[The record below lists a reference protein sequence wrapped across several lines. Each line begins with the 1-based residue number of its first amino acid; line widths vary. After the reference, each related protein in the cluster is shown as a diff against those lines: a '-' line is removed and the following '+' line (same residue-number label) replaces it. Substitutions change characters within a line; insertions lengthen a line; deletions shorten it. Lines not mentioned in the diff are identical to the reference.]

1 MRPPKR
7 QKEVVIM
14 ANTKMTQVSALEI
27 AIEVITNVMNGVDTD
42 LASSELSEA
51 VAKLSGMAEKL
62 AEKRSTPSKADKEKS
77 AEHKAIADEII
88 LVLSTEE
95 TVTNGMTVSEMQKA
109 SEMLAGYSNQKISA
123 ILRKMVDSGA
133 VVKTV
138 DKKKSYFS
146 IATDE

>member
-1 MRPPKR
+1 MT
-7 QKEVVIM
+7 
-14 ANTKMTQVSALEI
+14 NTKMTQVSALEL
-27 AIEVITNVMNGVDTD
+27 AVEVITNVMNGVDTD
-42 LASSELSEA
+42 IASSELSEA
-51 VAKLSGMAEKL
+51 ITKLSGMAEKL

-123 ILRKMVDSGA
+123 ILRKMVESGM

-146 IATDE
+146 VATDE

>member
-1 MRPPKR
+1 MT
-7 QKEVVIM
+7 
-14 ANTKMTQVSALEI
+14 NTKMTQVSALEV
-27 AIEVITNVMNGVDTD
+27 AVEVITNVMNGVDTD
-42 LASSELSEA
+42 IASSELSEA
-51 VAKLSGMAEKL
+51 IVKLSGMAEKL

-109 SEMLAGYSNQKISA
+109 SDKLAEYSNQKISA
-123 ILRKMVDSGA
+123 ILRKMIESET

-146 IATDE
+146 LATNE

>member
-1 MRPPKR
+1 
-7 QKEVVIM
+7 M
-14 ANTKMTQVSALEI
+14 ANTKMTQVSALEV

-51 VAKLSGMAEKL
+51 VVKLSGMAEKL

-123 ILRKMVDSGA
+123 ILRKMVDSGTI
-133 VVKTV
+133 VKTI

>member
-1 MRPPKR
+1 
-7 QKEVVIM
+7 M
-14 ANTKMTQVSALEI
+14 ANTKMTQVSALEL
-27 AIEVITNVMNGVDTD
+27 AVEVITDVMNDTD
-42 LASSELSEA
+42 PDLAYYSELSEA
-51 VAKLSGMAEKL
+51 ITKLSGMAEKL

-95 TVTNGMTVSEMQKA
+95 NVTTGMTVSEMQKA
-109 SEMLAGYSNQKISA
+109 SDKLAEYSNQKISA
-123 ILRKMVDSGA
+123 ILRKMVESKA
-133 VVKTV
+133 IVKTV

>member
-1 MRPPKR
+1 MT
-7 QKEVVIM
+7 
-14 ANTKMTQVSALEI
+14 NTKMTQVSALEI
-27 AIEVITNVMNGVDTD
+27 AVEVLTNVMNGVDVT
-42 LASSELSEA
+42 LADTEISEA

-109 SEMLAGYSNQKISA
+109 SDKLAEYSNQKISA
-123 ILRKMVDSGA
+123 ILRKMVDNGTI
-133 VVKTV
+133 VKTV

>member
-1 MRPPKR
+1 MT
-7 QKEVVIM
+7 
-14 ANTKMTQVSALEI
+14 NTKMTQVSALEV

-42 LASSELSEA
+42 LVSSELSEA
-51 VAKLSGMAEKL
+51 VVKLSGMAEKL

-95 TVTNGMTVSEMQKA
+95 TVTNGMTISEMQKA
-109 SEMLAGYSNQKISA
+109 SDNLAKYTNQKISA
-123 ILRKMVDSGA
+123 ILRKMVEIGTI
-133 VVKTV
+133 VKTI

-146 IATDE
+146 LATDE

>member
-1 MRPPKR
+1 MT
-7 QKEVVIM
+7 
-14 ANTKMTQVSALEI
+14 NTKMTQVSALEL
-27 AIEVITNVMNGVDTD
+27 AVKVITNVMDGVDTD
-42 LASSELSEA
+42 IASSELSE
-51 VAKLSGMAEKL
+51 VITKLSGMAEKL

-109 SEMLAGYSNQKISA
+109 SDKLAEYSNQKISA
-123 ILRKMVDSGA
+123 ILRKMVESGM

-146 IATDE
+146 VATDE

>member
-1 MRPPKR
+1 MT
-7 QKEVVIM
+7 
-14 ANTKMTQVSALEI
+14 NTKMTQVSALKL

-77 AEHKAIADEII
+77 AEHKAIADEIV
-88 LVLSTEE
+88 LVLSTDE
-95 TVTNGMTVSEMQKA
+95 TVINGMTISEMQKA
-109 SEMLAGYSNQKISA
+109 SDKLAEYTNQKISA
-123 ILRKMVDSGA
+123 ILRKMVEIGT

-146 IATDE
+146 LATDE

>member
-1 MRPPKR
+1 MT
-7 QKEVVIM
+7 
-14 ANTKMTQVSALEI
+14 NTKMTQVSALEI
-27 AIEVITNVMNGVDTD
+27 AVEVLTNVMNGVDVT
-42 LASSELSEA
+42 LADTELSEA
-51 VAKLSGMAEKL
+51 ITKLSGMAEKL

-95 TVTNGMTVSEMQKA
+95 NVTNGMTVSEMQKA
-109 SEMLAGYSNQKISA
+109 SDKLAGYSNQKISA
-123 ILRKMVDSGA
+123 ILRKMIDSGA

-146 IATDE
+146 LATNE

>member
-1 MRPPKR
+1 
-7 QKEVVIM
+7 M
-14 ANTKMTQVSALEI
+14 ANTKMTQVSALEV

-51 VAKLSGMAEKL
+51 AAKLSGMAEKL

-95 TVTNGMTVSEMQKA
+95 NVTTGMTVSEMQKA
-109 SEMLAGYSNQKISA
+109 SDKLAEYSNQKISA
-123 ILRKMVDSGA
+123 ILRKMVDNGTI
-133 VVKTV
+133 VKTV

-146 IATDE
+146 VAT

>member
-1 MRPPKR
+1 MT
-7 QKEVVIM
+7 
-14 ANTKMTQVSALEI
+14 NTKMTQVSALKL

-77 AEHKAIADEII
+77 AEQKAIADEII
-88 LVLSTEE
+88 LVLSTGE
-95 TVTNGMTVSEMQKA
+95 TVTNGMTISEMQKA
-109 SEMLAGYSNQKISA
+109 SDKLAEYTNQKISA
-123 ILRKMVDSGA
+123 ILRKMVESGTI
-133 VVKTV
+133 VKTV

-146 IATDE
+146 LATDE

>member
-1 MRPPKR
+1 MT
-7 QKEVVIM
+7 
-14 ANTKMTQVSALEI
+14 NTKMTQVSALKL

-51 VAKLSGMAEKL
+51 ITKLSGMAEKL

-77 AEHKAIADEII
+77 AEQKAIADEII
-88 LVLSTEE
+88 LVLSTGE
-95 TVTNGMTVSEMQKA
+95 TVTNGMTISEMQKA
-109 SEMLAGYSNQKISA
+109 SDNLAKYTNQKISA
-123 ILRKMVDSGA
+123 ILRKMVESKA
-133 VVKTV
+133 IVKTV

>member
-1 MRPPKR
+1 
-7 QKEVVIM
+7 M
-14 ANTKMTQVSALEI
+14 ANTKMTQVSALEL
-27 AIEVITNVMNGVDTD
+27 AVEVITDVMNDTD
-42 LASSELSEA
+42 PDLAYYSELSEA
-51 VAKLSGMAEKL
+51 ITKLKGMAEKI

-109 SEMLAGYSNQKISA
+109 SEMLAQYSNQKISA
-123 ILRKMVDSGA
+123 ILRKMIESKTI
-133 VVKTV
+133 VKTT

>member
-1 MRPPKR
+1 
-7 QKEVVIM
+7 M
-14 ANTKMTQVSALEI
+14 ANTKMTQVSALED

-42 LASSELSEA
+42 LASSELSDA
-51 VAKLSGMAEKL
+51 VVKLSGMAEKL

-95 TVTNGMTVSEMQKA
+95 NVTTGMTVSEMQKA
-109 SEMLAGYSNQKISA
+109 SDKLAEYSNQKISA
-123 ILRKMVDSGA
+123 ILRKMVDSGTI
-133 VVKTV
+133 VKTV

>member
-1 MRPPKR
+1 MT
-7 QKEVVIM
+7 
-14 ANTKMTQVSALEI
+14 NTKMTQVSALEL
-27 AIEVITNVMNGVDTD
+27 AIKVITNVMDGVDTD
-42 LASSELSEA
+42 IASSELSEA
-51 VAKLSGMAEKL
+51 ITKLSGMAEKL

-109 SEMLAGYSNQKISA
+109 SDKLAEYSNQKISA
-123 ILRKMVDSGA
+123 ILRKMVDNGTI
-133 VVKTV
+133 VKTV

>member
-1 MRPPKR
+1 
-7 QKEVVIM
+7 M
-14 ANTKMTQVSALEI
+14 ANTKMTQVSALEL
-27 AIEVITNVMNGVDTD
+27 AVEVLTDVMNDTD
-42 LASSELSEA
+42 PDLAYYSELSEA
-51 VAKLSGMAEKL
+51 IAKLSGMAEKL

-123 ILRKMVDSGA
+123 ILRKMVESKA
-133 VVKTV
+133 IVKTV

>member
-1 MRPPKR
+1 MT
-7 QKEVVIM
+7 
-14 ANTKMTQVSALEI
+14 NTKMTQVSALEL
-27 AIEVITNVMNGVDTD
+27 AVEVITNVMNGVDTD
-42 LASSELSEA
+42 IASSELSEA
-51 VAKLSGMAEKL
+51 ITKLSGMAEKL

-95 TVTNGMTVSEMQKA
+95 NVTTGMTVSEMQKA
-109 SEMLAGYSNQKISA
+109 SDKLAEYSNQKISA
-123 ILRKMVDSGA
+123 ILRKMVDNGTI
-133 VVKTV
+133 VKTV

>member
-1 MRPPKR
+1 
-7 QKEVVIM
+7 M

-27 AIEVITNVMNGVDTD
+27 AVEVITDVMNDTD
-42 LASSELSEA
+42 PDLAYYSELSEA
-51 VAKLSGMAEKL
+51 IVKLSGMAEKL

-95 TVTNGMTVSEMQKA
+95 TAVNGMTITEMQKA

-123 ILRKMVDSGA
+123 IVRKMIESGV

-146 IATDE
+146 LAVTFADE

>member
-1 MRPPKR
+1 
-7 QKEVVIM
+7 M
-14 ANTKMTQVSALEI
+14 ANTKMTQVSALEL
-27 AIEVITNVMNGVDTD
+27 AVEVIENIIDGTPVNPATFN
-42 LASSELSEA
+42 LPE
-51 VAKLSGMAEKL
+51 VAEKLSGMAEKL

-123 ILRKMVDSGA
+123 ILRKMIESET

-146 IATDE
+146 LATNE

>member
-1 MRPPKR
+1 MT
-7 QKEVVIM
+7 
-14 ANTKMTQVSALEI
+14 NTKMTQVSALEL
-27 AIEVITNVMNGVDTD
+27 AVEVITNVMNGVDTD
-42 LASSELSEA
+42 IASSELSEA
-51 VAKLSGMAEKL
+51 VVKLSGMAEKL

-109 SEMLAGYSNQKISA
+109 SEMLAGYSNQKITA
-123 ILRKMVDSGA
+123 ILRKMIERET

-146 IATDE
+146 LATNE

>member
-1 MRPPKR
+1 
-7 QKEVVIM
+7 M
-14 ANTKMTQVSALEI
+14 ANTKMTQVSALEL
-27 AIEVITNVMNGVDTD
+27 AVKVITNVMDGVDTD
-42 LASSELSEA
+42 IASSELSEA
-51 VAKLSGMAEKL
+51 IAKLSGMAEKL

-95 TVTNGMTVSEMQKA
+95 TVTTGMTVSEMQKA
-109 SEMLAGYSNQKISA
+109 SDKLAEYSNQKISA
-123 ILRKMVDSGA
+123 ILRKMVESGI

>member
-1 MRPPKR
+1 MT
-7 QKEVVIM
+7 
-14 ANTKMTQVSALEI
+14 NTKMTQVSALRL
-27 AIEVITNVMNGVDTD
+27 AVDVITNVGNGVDTE
-42 LASSELSEA
+42 LIGSEFSDTELTEA
-51 VAKLSGMAEKL
+51 LVKLSDMADKL

-138 DKKKSYFS
+138 DKKKSLTS
-146 IATDE
+146 LLLLMNNL

>member
-1 MRPPKR
+1 MT
-7 QKEVVIM
+7 
-14 ANTKMTQVSALEI
+14 NTKMTQVSALEL
-27 AIEVITNVMNGVDTD
+27 AVEVITNVMNGVDTD
-42 LASSELSEA
+42 IASSELSEA
-51 VAKLSGMAEKL
+51 ITKLSGMAEKL
-62 AEKRSTPSKADKEKS
+62 TEKRSTPSKADKEKS

-123 ILRKMVDSGA
+123 ILRKMIESKT

-146 IATDE
+146 LATDE

>member
-1 MRPPKR
+1 
-7 QKEVVIM
+7 M
-14 ANTKMTQVSALEI
+14 ANTKMTQVSALEL
-27 AIEVITNVMNGVDTD
+27 AVEVITDVMNGVSVDLIDSGFSDT
-42 LASSELSEA
+42 EFSEA
-51 VAKLSGMAEKL
+51 VAKLRGMAEKL

-109 SEMLAGYSNQKISA
+109 SDKLAEYSNQKISA
-123 ILRKMVDSGA
+123 ILRKMVDNGTI
-133 VVKTV
+133 VKTV

>member
-14 ANTKMTQVSALEI
+14 ANTKMTQVSALEL
-27 AIEVITNVMNGVDTD
+27 AVEVITNVMNGVETD
-42 LASSELSEA
+42 MAYSELSEA
-51 VAKLSGMAEKL
+51 VTKLCGMAEKL

-133 VVKTV
+133 VVKTT

-146 IATDE
+146 VATDE

>member
-1 MRPPKR
+1 MT
-7 QKEVVIM
+7 
-14 ANTKMTQVSALEI
+14 NTKMTQVSALEL
-27 AIEVITNVMNGVDTD
+27 AVKVITNVMDGVDTD
-42 LASSELSEA
+42 IASSELSEA
-51 VAKLSGMAEKL
+51 IAKLSGMAEKL

-95 TVTNGMTVSEMQKA
+95 NVTTGMTVSEMQKA
-109 SEMLAGYSNQKISA
+109 SDKLAEYSNQKISA
-123 ILRKMVDSGA
+123 ILRKMVESGM

-138 DKKKSYFS
+138 DKKKSCFS

>member
-1 MRPPKR
+1 MT
-7 QKEVVIM
+7 
-14 ANTKMTQVSALEI
+14 NTKMTQVSALRL
-27 AIEVITNVMNGVDTD
+27 AVDVITNVVNGVDTE
-42 LASSELSEA
+42 LIGSEFSDTELTEA
-51 VAKLSGMAEKL
+51 LVKLSDMADKL

-95 TVTNGMTVSEMQKA
+95 TVTTGMTVSEMQKA

-123 ILRKMVDSGA
+123 ILRKMVESKA
-133 VVKTV
+133 IVKTI

>member
-14 ANTKMTQVSALEI
+14 TNTKMTQVSALEI
-27 AIEVITNVMNGVDTD
+27 AVEVITNVMNGVDID

-51 VAKLSGMAEKL
+51 VVKLSGMAEKL

-109 SEMLAGYSNQKISA
+109 SDKLAEYSNQKISA
-123 ILRKMVDSGA
+123 ILRKMVDNGA

>member
-1 MRPPKR
+1 MT
-7 QKEVVIM
+7 
-14 ANTKMTQVSALEI
+14 NTKMTQVSALEV
-27 AIEVITNVMNGVDTD
+27 AIKVITNVMNGVDTD

-51 VAKLSGMAEKL
+51 VVKLSGMAEKL

-88 LVLSTEE
+88 LVLSTDE

-109 SEMLAGYSNQKISA
+109 SDKLAGYSNQKISA
-123 ILRKMVDSGA
+123 ILRKMVDSGTI
-133 VVKTV
+133 VKTV

>member
-1 MRPPKR
+1 MT
-7 QKEVVIM
+7 
-14 ANTKMTQVSALEI
+14 NTKMTQVSALEL
-27 AIEVITNVMNGVDTD
+27 AVEVITNVMNGVDTD
-42 LASSELSEA
+42 IASSELSDA
-51 VAKLSGMAEKL
+51 VVKLSGMAEKL

-95 TVTNGMTVSEMQKA
+95 NVTTGMTVSEMQKA
-109 SEMLAGYSNQKISA
+109 SDKLAEYSNQKISA
-123 ILRKMVDSGA
+123 ILRKMVDSGTI
-133 VVKTV
+133 VKTV

>member
-1 MRPPKR
+1 
-7 QKEVVIM
+7 M

-27 AIEVITNVMNGVDTD
+27 AIEVITNVMNGVDID

-51 VAKLSGMAEKL
+51 VVKLSGMAEKL

-95 TVTNGMTVSEMQKA
+95 NVTTGMTVSEMQKA
-109 SEMLAGYSNQKISA
+109 SDKLAEYSNQKISA
-123 ILRKMVDSGA
+123 ILRKMVDNGTI
-133 VVKTV
+133 VKTI

-146 IATDE
+146 VATDE

>member
-1 MRPPKR
+1 MT
-7 QKEVVIM
+7 
-14 ANTKMTQVSALEI
+14 NTKMTQVSALEL
-27 AIEVITNVMNGVDTD
+27 AVEVITNVMNGVDTD
-42 LASSELSEA
+42 IASSELSEA
-51 VAKLSGMAEKL
+51 ITKLSGMAEKL

-109 SEMLAGYSNQKISA
+109 SDKLAEYSNQKISA
-123 ILRKMVDSGA
+123 ILRKMVDSGTI
-133 VVKTV
+133 VKTI

>member
-1 MRPPKR
+1 
-7 QKEVVIM
+7 M
-14 ANTKMTQVSALEI
+14 ANTKMTQVSALEL
-27 AIEVITNVMNGVDTD
+27 AVEVITNVMNGVDTD
-42 LASSELSEA
+42 IASSELSE
-51 VAKLSGMAEKL
+51 VITKLSGMAEKL

-95 TVTNGMTVSEMQKA
+95 TVTTGMTVSEMQKA
-109 SEMLAGYSNQKISA
+109 SDKLAEYSNQKISA
-123 ILRKMVDSGA
+123 ILRKMVESGI

>member
-1 MRPPKR
+1 
-7 QKEVVIM
+7 M
-14 ANTKMTQVSALEI
+14 ANTKMTQVSALEV

-109 SEMLAGYSNQKISA
+109 SDKLAEYSKQKISA
-123 ILRKMVDSGA
+123 ILRKMVESGM

-146 IATDE
+146 VAT

>member
-1 MRPPKR
+1 MT
-7 QKEVVIM
+7 
-14 ANTKMTQVSALEI
+14 NTKMTQVSALEL
-27 AIEVITNVMNGVDTD
+27 AVEVITNVMNGVDTD
-42 LASSELSEA
+42 IASSELSEA
-51 VAKLSGMAEKL
+51 ITKLSGMAEKL

-123 ILRKMVDSGA
+123 ILRKMVESKTI
-133 VVKTV
+133 VKTV